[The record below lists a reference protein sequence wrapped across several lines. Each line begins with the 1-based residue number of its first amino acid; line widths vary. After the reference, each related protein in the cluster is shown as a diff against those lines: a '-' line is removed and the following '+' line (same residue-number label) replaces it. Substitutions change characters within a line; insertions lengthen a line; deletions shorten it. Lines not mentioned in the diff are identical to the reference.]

1 MRTLLSL
8 FFAASAGLHAANRW
22 YEIRIA
28 GQPSG
33 YQHSTVE
40 ALEQGEMRSTD
51 EIIIVIN
58 RLGTKVEIKTKT
70 VSLENAAGELVS
82 VREEVTQS
90 QQPVITQ
97 AELKGDKILLRST
110 TGGNTYNRSMTLKA
124 PVCGPAAFDRMTRD
138 NLKNPGDQVS
148 CRLYTPSIGVPYKAT
163 RTLLAIEDSSLR
175 VKTELDGAPG
185 NIIELYD
192 REGVLIQ
199 NEREMPFG
207 AMLVR
212 AVDRETALRA
222 DAGAELPAESFD
234 RTMARSNVRFADAR
248 GIERIKFKITHKKP
262 ELGWPSFDSPMQT
275 VLEKTPSTV
284 ILEVARPERK
294 PSSQKIDEA
303 IYLKPNQILQSDDP
317 EVSRLAHQ
325 IVGDTPDRY
334 EAARKLQDWVAANM
348 TFDLGVALTPA
359 SEAAR
364 NRHGTCM
371 AYSVLLASMARALG
385 IPSRIAGGFIY
396 AYGIWGG
403 HAWVEVL
410 VDNQWLPLDAAA
422 YRPGLA
428 DAARIQFGSY
438 TGDNNL
444 AQFVL
449 AGMQMYGNI
458 EVFVLDYSIDG
469 KTIRVPDSA
478 LRYSVEGDEYRSD
491 GLGISI
497 RKPEG
502 FSFAGLEAVYP
513 DNTILRMQRD
523 ADKIT
528 VALTEAVSD
537 SMLGKLS
544 DGISP
549 TSGKTVMLD
558 RRAVTVVSSP
568 DKTKMFL
575 REGQSLWMITAEGA
589 DAAGLLNRVAG
600 GWKWLSPQ

>member
-70 VSLENAAGELVS
+70 VSLENAAGDLVS

-222 DAGAELPAESFD
+222 DAGAELPAESLD

-458 EVFVLDYSIDG
+458 EVSVLDYSIDG

-549 TSGKTVMLD
+549 TSGKTMMLD
-558 RRAVTVVSSP
+558 RRAATVVSSP

>member
-70 VSLENAAGELVS
+70 VSLENAAGDLVS

-207 AMLVR
+207 AMVVR

-222 DAGAELPAESFD
+222 GAGAELPAESFD

-458 EVFVLDYSIDG
+458 EVSVLDYSIDG

-558 RRAVTVVSSP
+558 RRAATVVSSP
-568 DKTKMFL
+568 NKTKMFL

>member
-70 VSLENAAGELVS
+70 VSLENAAGDLVS

-222 DAGAELPAESFD
+222 DAGAELPAESLD

-248 GIERIKFKITHKKP
+248 GVERIKFKITHKKP

-458 EVFVLDYSIDG
+458 EVSVLDYSIDG